1 VATAPHRRLPAFVL
15 VILLLAAPA
24 ASEELPTV
32 ELVPD
37 DRAGWTLTNLFAPIT
52 GFFLG
57 GPGYW
62 YSPRRVEVRTTPPG
76 ATLDLFYVR
85 RSFQKGFEQA
95 DAPVAVMLP
104 SRNEAG
110 PYDSLRIRAQL
121 DGYQQKE
128 VTVPVRSRQKEVLI
142 ELEPLANSLIAV
154 THLYFAGRSMLGFL
168 TEEAPTFRMQRGRD
182 DYSLVLIQTGAS
194 PEAAAA
200 MAGVRDALV
209 SELRP
214 QQLGEDL
221 VVRIAL
227 AESVGVDG
235 IDLRQR
241 QSYDAVR
248 RLHRFTLDVVP
259 AEGGP
264 SPVQRAKAALARID
278 PAQVGGCALR
288 FDQALR
294 QQLDSEALARAL
306 APSGAFTDPYLRE
319 ALKRLGELSPGG
331 VVTLLDGTSFDT
343 GIPLELAA
351 AASQA
356 SEVQGFLAM
365 LRAFVAELE
374 PEAYRRATLQGLIA
388 PELTPDAFVAA
399 TARAE
404 AAERNCRAS

>member
-1 VATAPHRRLPAFVL
+1 VASAPHRAVPLALL
-15 VILLLAAPA
+15 VALLQAAPA

-32 ELVPD
+32 ELIPE

-76 ATLDLFYVR
+76 ASLDLFYVR

-95 DAPVAVMLP
+95 DAPVTVVLP

-121 DGYQQKE
+121 AGYRQQE
-128 VTVPVRSRQKEVLI
+128 VTVGVRSRQKEVLI

-168 TEEAPTFRMQRGRD
+168 TKEAPTFRMQRGRG
-182 DYSLVLIQTGAS
+182 DYSLVLLETGVSA
-194 PEAAAA
+194 EAAAA
-200 MAGVRDALV
+200 MQAVRDALV
-209 SELRP
+209 SELNP

-221 VVRIAL
+221 VVRISL

-235 IDLRQR
+235 VDLRQR

-259 AEGGP
+259 AQGGA
-264 SPVQRAKAALARID
+264 SPVQRAKAALSRIG
-278 PAQVGGCALR
+278 PAEVGGCALR
-288 FDQALR
+288 FDQVLR
-294 QQLDSEALARAL
+294 EQLDSAALARAL

-319 ALKRLGELSPGG
+319 ALKRLGEVSPGG
-331 VVTLLDGTSFDT
+331 AVMLLDGTRFDT

-374 PEAYRRATLQGLIA
+374 PDPYRRATLQGLIA
-388 PELTPDAFVAA
+388 PELTPDAFAA
-399 TARAE
+399 ALARAE
-404 AAERNCRAS
+404 AAERSCRAS

>member
-1 VATAPHRRLPAFVL
+1 MASAPHRVLPALLLAVH
-15 VILLLAAPA
+15 LLAAPA
-24 ASEELPTV
+24 ASEELSTV
-32 ELVPD
+32 ELIPD

-62 YSPRRVEVRTTPPG
+62 YSARRVEVRTTPPG
-76 ATLDLFYVR
+76 ASLDLFYVR

-95 DAPVAVMLP
+95 DAPVAVVLP

-110 PYDSLRIRAQL
+110 PHDSLRIRAHL
-121 DGYQQKE
+121 DGYRQQE
-128 VTVPVRSRQKEVLI
+128 VTVPVRSRQKQVLI

-168 TEEAPTFRMQRGRD
+168 TEEAPTFRVQRGRG
-182 DYSLVLIQTGAS
+182 DYSLVLVQTGAS
-194 PEAAAA
+194 PEASAT
-200 MAGVRDALV
+200 MRGVRDALV
-209 SELRP
+209 AELTP

-259 AEGGP
+259 TEGGA
-264 SPVQRAKAALARID
+264 SPVQRAKAALARIG
-278 PAQVGGCALR
+278 PTQVGGCALR

-306 APSGAFTDPYLRE
+306 APQGSFTDPYLRE

-331 VVTLLDGTSFDT
+331 AVTLVDGTSFRT

-365 LRAFVAELE
+365 LRQFVAELE
-374 PEAYRRATLQGLIA
+374 PEPYRRATLQGLIA
-388 PELTPDAFVAA
+388 PELTPDAFGAA
-399 TARAE
+399 LAPAE
-404 AAERNCRAS
+404 AAERTCRAS

>member
-1 VATAPHRRLPAFVL
+1 VASARHRAVSTLAV
-15 VILLLAAPA
+15 VLLLVAAPA
-24 ASEELPTV
+24 ASEELTSV
-32 ELVPD
+32 ELIPD
-37 DRAGWTLTNLFAPIT
+37 DRAGWTLTNLFAPVT

-76 ATLDLFYVR
+76 ASLDLFYVR

-95 DAPVAVMLP
+95 DAPVAVVLP

-110 PYDSLRIRAQL
+110 PYDSLRIRAHL
-121 DGYQQKE
+121 DGYRQQE
-128 VTVPVRSRQKEVLI
+128 VTVEIRSRQKEVMI
-142 ELEPLANSLIAV
+142 ELEPLANTLIAV

-168 TEEAPTFRMQRGRD
+168 TQEAPTFRMQRGRD

-194 PEAAAA
+194 PEANAT

-227 AESVGVDG
+227 AGSVGVDG

-259 AEGGP
+259 AAGGP
-264 SPVQRAKAALARID
+264 SPVQRAKAALARVD
-278 PAQVGGCALR
+278 PAQVSGCALR
-288 FDQALR
+288 FDHTLR

-306 APSGAFTDPYLRE
+306 TPSGAFTDPYLRE

-331 VVTLLDGTSFDT
+331 AVALLDGTSFRT
-343 GIPLELAA
+343 AIPLELAA

-356 SEVQGFLAM
+356 SEVQGFLVM

-374 PEAYRRATLQGLIA
+374 PESYRRATLQGLIA
-388 PELTPDAFVAA
+388 PELTPDAFAA
-399 TARAE
+399 AMAQAE
-404 AAERNCRAS
+404 AAERGCRAS